1 MFRALAI
8 SILSLLF
15 PVLLSCEKVPEE
27 IVPEPAEQVQKDNNE
42 KNESGQEGNTQEE
55 NTQEGNTQEGTGQK
69 EDSEQEETPASSEA
83 TGKTLVVYYSFT
95 GNCKSIVTS
104 LTSNIEADV
113 LEILPAQEGLDYA
126 ANNYAIGSGLIS
138 TIREKPDAASS
149 YPAIK
154 TVTRNVAD
162 YDTVIVVTPLWWSN
176 MAAIMQ
182 SYLFQEGSKMKD
194 KTIGLI
200 VSSHSSGISSVV
212 ADAKRLIPGGVFHSD
227 NLWINASNRSK
238 QDSLIKDWLAGFLKN
253 NDTMPEKIKISVS
266 GKTLPVK
273 IEDNEAT
280 KALVAALKEASITY
294 EANDYGGFEK
304 VGALG
309 RSLPVSDTQI
319 TTQPGDVI
327 LYSGNQIV
335 LFYGSNSWS
344 YTRIGKIEYG
354 TLEELK
360 SFLKAG
366 QGKISV
372 TLSL

>member
-1 MFRALAI
+1 MFRTLAI
-8 SILSLLF
+8 SILTLLF
-15 PVLLSCEKVPEE
+15 PVLLSCEKPEAIIPDTPKE
-27 IVPEPAEQVQKDNNE
+27 REEQNEDNGKDDPT
-42 KNESGQEGNTQEE
+42 GNTA
-55 NTQEGNTQEGTGQK
+55 
-69 EDSEQEETPASSEA
+69 EETPTSVEAS
-83 TGKTLVVYYSFT
+83 GKTPVVYYSFT

-104 LTSNIEADV
+104 LTANIEADV

-138 TIREKPDAASS
+138 AIREKPNEAAS

-154 TVTRNVAD
+154 PVNRNAAD
-162 YDTVIVVTPLWWSN
+162 YETIIIVTPLWWSN

-182 SYLFQEGSKMKD
+182 SYLFQEGSKMKG

-212 ADAKRLIPGGVFHSD
+212 ADAKRLVSGGVFHEN
-227 NLWINASNRSK
+227 NLWINASNRDK
-238 QDSLIKDWLAGFLKN
+238 QADLVKEWLAGFSNN
-253 NDTMPEKIKISVS
+253 NDTMPEKIKITVS
-266 GKTLPVK
+266 GKSLPVK
-273 IEDNEAT
+273 IELNEAT
-280 KALVAALKEASITY
+280 KALVAALKTASISY

-309 RSLPVSDTQI
+309 RSLPASDTQI

-354 TLEELK
+354 TLDELK